1 MSISTA
7 PELPE
12 TKCPSCG
19 ALVLAPE
26 WAESA
31 AADRIVHIWNCSSCR
46 TYFETVDPS
55 TGRRASE
62 AEAIEDFWP
71 TVLIS

>member
-1 MSISTA
+1 MSIYTA
-7 PELPE
+7 AGQPE

-19 ALVLAPE
+19 VLLLAPD

-31 AADRIVHIWNCSSCR
+31 AADRIVHIWNCRSCGEH
-46 TYFETVDPS
+46 FETVDLNI
-55 TGRRASE
+55 GRRVSE
-62 AEAIEDFWP
+62 AEAIENFWP

>member
-19 ALVLAPE
+19 VLLLAPD

-31 AADRIVHIWNCSSCR
+31 AGDRIVHIWNCSSCGEH
-46 TYFETVDPS
+46 FETLDPNI
-55 TGRRASE
+55 GRRLSD
-62 AEAIEDFWP
+62 AEAIENFWP